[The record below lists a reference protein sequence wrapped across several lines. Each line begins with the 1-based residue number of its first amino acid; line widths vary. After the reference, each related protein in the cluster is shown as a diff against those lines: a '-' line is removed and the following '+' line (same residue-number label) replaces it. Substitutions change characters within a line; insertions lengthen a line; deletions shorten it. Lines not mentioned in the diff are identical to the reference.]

1 MAELSKGVTLRTRS
15 ADAVIAAANTYATTV
30 EAALARQMGATT
42 GGAARTLMTA
52 VAATLGGAKDRLH
65 SAEAAHA
72 VELVDDHPVRKERD
86 DAVVEVRTIMVGL
99 RRTLDAVAP
108 QSYIQAIGLAGGAP
122 EDPTLLQRQAALVA
136 SGLAREPVPPSLL
149 PSYTFPA
156 AATADQLRI
165 AADRLQKALF
175 AIARESK
182 ENQESLAKRDQA
194 MAEFDTVFR
203 AVANV
208 TSTMLAA
215 AGQDELARRV
225 RPSTRRSGQTA
236 EVEETATASVPVA
249 PPAPT
254 TPSASPASPARCEPA

>member
-1 MAELSKGVTLRTRS
+1 MTELSRGVTLRTRS
-15 ADAVIAAANTYATTV
+15 ADAVIAAANTHATTV
-30 EAALARQMGATT
+30 ETALAKQMGANA

-52 VAATLGGAKDRLH
+52 GATALGGATDKLH

-72 VELVDDHPVRKERD
+72 VELADDHPVRKERD

-108 QSYIQAIGLAGGAP
+108 QSYIQAIGLTGGAP

-136 SGLAREPVPPSLL
+136 NGLAREPVPPSQL

-182 ENQESLAKRDQA
+182 ENQESLARRDQA
-194 MAEFDTVFR
+194 AAEFDTVFR
-203 AVANV
+203 AVANL
-208 TSTMLAA
+208 TGTLLAA
-215 AGQDELARRV
+215 SGQDELARRV
-225 RPSTRRSGQTA
+225 RPSARRSGQTA
-236 EVEETATASVPVA
+236 EVEETARESAPVA
-249 PPAPT
+249 PSAPA
-254 TPSASPASPARCEPA
+254 TPSAPSVPPTLCGPA